1 MNDPALEPN
10 VEPAVPSFE
19 TDKSG
24 GAAFDCASFSM
35 TPAASSPAFE
45 MMSSVRSTPLSAF
58 EISWPPA
65 PEYSAL
71 IQTVEPS
78 YLLAS
83 TPIWPPLAAAAS
95 MIWSHVTG
103 WLMSMPAFSTNDLRD
118 QSTCVFDQNG
128 KTTSLP
134 PQVAAAV
141 APLKDWSVSCDCM
154 SSGIGAKNP
163 ASANSAVNGGSI
175 DIRSMPE
182 SCAASRL
189 ASWMR
194 CWLASCGRTCVLIVY
209 FLFFLSLGVF

>member
-1 MNDPALEPN
+1 
-10 VEPAVPSFE
+10 
-19 TDKSG
+19 
-24 GAAFDCASFSM
+24 
-35 TPAASSPAFE
+35 
-45 MMSSVRSTPLSAF
+45 
-58 EISWPPA
+58 
-65 PEYSAL
+65 
-71 IQTVEPS
+71 
-78 YLLAS
+78 
-83 TPIWPPLAAAAS
+83 

-103 WLMSMPAFSTNDLRD
+103 WLMSMPAFSTDDLRY

-194 CWLASCGRTCVLIVY
+194 CWLASCGRTCVLIVD
-209 FLFFLSLGVF
+209 LPLLASEQFFATAPWPPLSGLRYQTSSGGPELPPHAASTLEAQVSARPSARARLRGTPR